1 MGLPH
6 QQRRSTMK
14 YGARNQLRARITEI
28 KRGSVMCQ
36 VKLAVPAESAM
47 CSVMTLDSL
56 RELGAKEGDE
66 VEVLVKAVN
75 VLLAKE

>member
-1 MGLPH
+1 
-6 QQRRSTMK
+6 MK
-14 YGARNQLRARITEI
+14 YGARNHLRARITEI

-56 RELGAKEGDE
+56 RELGVKEGDE

-75 VLLAKE
+75 VLLAQE